1 MRLFVRVLP
10 LIALVA
16 LAFAA
21 PAGAGGDMYIGAA
34 EDSAKS
40 TDLVAAT
47 AKMDLALLAGYDA
60 LRLTAIW
67 APGRTEPETEELA
80 KLDNA
85 VGAAQLKGI
94 RVVLSVYH
102 RNSRT
107 TPVTP
112 GAREEFAAFA
122 AGLARRFPYVTDFIV
137 GNEPN
142 LNGFWM
148 PQFNADGTSA
158 SPGAYLELLAAT
170 YDALKW
176 VSGDVTVIG
185 GSVSPRGANNPTGA
199 RQTHSPA
206 RFITELGAAY
216 RLSGRTKP
224 VMDEFSFHPYGE
236 NSSTPPELP
245 RHPRSNT
252 IGLSGYWRLVSA
264 LGRAFDGTR
273 QPGYDLPIV
282 YDEYGHDTLIPPAKA
297 PIYRGQE
304 HATTRPVTEA
314 VQGDYYR
321 RALRMAQCQPTV
333 RGFLLFLVSDEPGLP
348 QWQSGIFYADDTPKA
363 SFPIVR
369 DAVRR
374 ARAGRLGTCAPAPR
388 PEVDTTLEGW
398 RVVGT
403 PAP

>member
-1 MRLFVRVLP
+1 MRRLL
-10 LIALVA
+10 LWTLLVTAA
-16 LAFAA
+16 LALA
-21 PAGAGGDMYIGAA
+21 PAALAGDEMYIGAA

-40 TDLVAAT
+40 TDLVEAT
-47 AKMDLALLAGYDA
+47 AKIDLALLAGYDA
-60 LRLTAIW
+60 VRLTAIW
-67 APGRTEPETEELA
+67 APGRTEPEAEDLV
-80 KLDNA
+80 KLENA
-85 VGAAQLKGI
+85 IGAAQLRGV

-107 TPVTP
+107 TPTTP
-112 GAREEFAAFA
+112 EARAEFAAFA
-122 AGLARRFPYVTDFIV
+122 AWLARRFPHVTDFLV

-148 PQFNADGTSA
+148 PQFNPDGTSA
-158 SPGAYLELLAAT
+158 SPAAYLELLTAT
-170 YDALKW
+170 YDALKG
-176 VSGDVTVIG
+176 VSPDLTVIG

-206 RFITELGAAY
+206 RFISELGRAY
-216 RLSGRTKP
+216 RASGRRRP

-236 NSSTPPELP
+236 NSSVPPELP

-273 QPGYDLPIV
+273 QPGADLPIV
-282 YDEYGHDTLIPPAKA
+282 YDEYGHDTRIPPEKA
-297 PIYRGQE
+297 SLYAGRE
-304 HATTRPVTEA
+304 HATTRPVSEA

-321 RALRMAQCQPTV
+321 RALAMAACQPTV
-333 RGFLLFLVSDEPGLP
+333 RGFLLFLVSDEPGLA

-363 SFPIVR
+363 SFPVVR

-374 ARAGRLGTCAPAPR
+374 ARRGTLARCAAAPAP
-388 PEVDTTLEGW
+388 EADTTLEGW
-398 RVVGT
+398 RVVGR
-403 PAP
+403 PG